1 MAFGAKIINTASS
14 VQIDQDFKNLALV
27 AKSTIVTT
35 VSSPSGYSYVDL
47 TISGVNPVLALRCT
61 TRACYYFYV
70 TNSGSNWT
78 YRIYVNNATAGADT
92 ITYYVFDEP
101 PAPVMSG
108 FGMVIFNASAQ
119 PCFDSR
125 HKYLRVET
133 FVEHP
138 HTEADLT
145 FTAGRSYAAVLSRP
159 SIGLTSG
166 GMAPPYPLI
175 RFGMGWMGIT
185 NGMARRTVITAT
197 GSTGS
202 PTSASYPGAAMI
214 VDVTNY

>member
-1 MAFGAKIINTASS
+1 MAFGIQIRNTAGSI
-14 VQIDQDFKNLALV
+14 QIDENYKNLALV

-35 VSSPSGYSYVDL
+35 VSGGGWSHVDL
-47 TISGVNPVLALRCT
+47 TISGVHPVLALRCT
-61 TRACYYFYV
+61 TAACYYYYV
-70 TNSGSNWT
+70 TNSGSSWT
-78 YRIYVNNATAGADT
+78 YRLFVNNATAGADT

-108 FGMVIFNASAQ
+108 FGMLVFNAAGEVT
-119 PCFDSR
+119 FDSR
-125 HKYLRVET
+125 HKYLRVED

-145 FTAGRSYAAVLSRP
+145 FTAGRQYAAILSKP
-159 SIGLTSG
+159 SIGLTTG

-175 RFGMGWMGIT
+175 RFGMGWRAIT

-197 GSTGS
+197 GSVSS
-202 PTSASYPGAAMI
+202 PMSAAYPGAATI